1 MTAEATQ
8 RILDSVDRDGM
19 LRLAQELIRIPS
31 FKTEESD
38 VARFLGEY
46 LGGRG
51 YEVDLQEVEPGRF
64 QTVAILRGSGGG
76 KSLMLNGHIDIDPL
90 AMGWKRDPW
99 TPSIEGDF
107 IFGGGIRNMRSG
119 VSSLVTAAEAIRKSG
134 VSLDGDLVLACVAG
148 ELQGSVGTTY
158 LCRNGPLTDMAVVPE
173 PFGANNIL
181 TVHAGV
187 LEMAVHVLGNSR
199 HISRKEEGVD
209 AIAKMCKAVPAIDGV
224 KFTYTPRDDLPGL
237 PRINIGAI
245 IGGRG
250 RDYDLHGPNFVSDF
264 CTVLVDVR
272 FLPGMTSASVKADE
286 PDFHYEIEMP
296 PDPKHRV
303 FTVVMEPFDLPK
315 DEYIL
320 DCVLRQY
327 QTVTGGREPDGVGT
341 VLPGSYTGDDTCHL
355 WAAGVPCLPTAPAA
369 ARSRRAYPTSSAA
382 SATWSK
388 SRRCWPSLPW
398 TFAACRSDSYLV
410 RWMRRVGVLA
420 M

>member
-1 MTAEATQ
+1 MSADTMHLIQ
-8 RILDSVDRDGM
+8 DSVDTEEM

-38 VARFLGEY
+38 VARY
-46 LGGRG
+46 LGDYLSHRG
-51 YEVDLQEVEPGRF
+51 YEVELQEVEPGRF
-64 QTVAILRGSGGG
+64 QTIATLKGSGGG

-90 AMGWKRDPW
+90 AMGWRRDPW

-107 IFGGGIRNMRSG
+107 IYGAGIRNMKSG
-119 VSSLVTAAEAIRKSG
+119 VSSLITAAEAVRKSG
-134 VSLDGDLVLACVAG
+134 TVLSGDLVLACVVG
-148 ELQGSVGTTY
+148 ELQGGVGTTY

-199 HISRKEEGVD
+199 HISRKEEAVD

-224 KFTYTPRDDLPGL
+224 KFTYTPREDLPGL
-237 PRINIGAI
+237 PRINVGAI

-250 RDYDLHGPNFVSDF
+250 RDYDMRGPNFVSDF

-272 FLPGMTSASVKADE
+272 FLPGMTSASVKADIE
-286 PDFHYEIEMP
+286 NSLDRVKAEDPDFEYEIEMP

-327 QTVTGGREPDGVGT
+327 RVLDGRQN
-341 VLPGSYTGDDTCHL
+341 
-355 WAAGVPCLPTAPAA
+355 PTACERCCLAPTLATTLA
-369 ARSRRAYPTSSAA
+369 TCGGPECRACYTAREAGRSRNPSPTSSAV
-382 SATWSK
+382 SVTWS
-388 SRRCWPSLPW
+388 RWPRCW
-398 TFAACRSDSYLV
+398 R
-410 RWMRRVGVLA
+410 
-420 M
+420 

>member
-1 MTAEATQ
+1 MSADPVRLLQ
-8 RILDSVDRDGM
+8 DSIDRDEM
-19 LRLAQELIRIPS
+19 LQLAQDLIRIPS
-31 FKTEESD
+31 FKTEESE
-38 VARFLGEY
+38 VARFLSEY
-46 LGGRG
+46 LAQRG
-51 YEVDLQEVEPGRF
+51 YEVQLQEVEPGRF
-64 QTVAILRGSGGG
+64 QTIATLRGSGGG

-90 AMGWKRDPW
+90 AMGWNRDPW

-107 IFGGGIRNMRSG
+107 IFGAGIRNMKSG
-119 VSSLVTAAEAIRKSG
+119 VSSLITAAEAVRKSG
-134 VSLDGDLVLACVAG
+134 VELKGDLVLACVVG
-148 ELQGSVGTTY
+148 ELQGGVGTTY

-199 HISRKEEGVD
+199 HISRKEAAVD

-224 KFTYTPRDDLPGL
+224 KFTYTPREDLPGL
-237 PRINIGAI
+237 PRINVGAI

-250 RDYDLHGPNFVSDF
+250 RDYDMRGPNFVSDF

-272 FLPGMTSASVKADE
+272 FLPGMTSASVRADIERALDELKAQDPE
-286 PDFHYEIEMP
+286 FQYEIEMP

-327 QTVTGGREPDGVGT
+327 RTVAGREPDGVGT

-355 WAAGVPCLPTAPAA
+355 WAAGVPCLLYGPGGGSESENIPDEF
-369 ARSRRAYPTSSAA
+369 SRI
-382 SATWSK
+382 
-388 SRRCWPSLPW
+388 
-398 TFAACRSDSYLV
+398 SDMEQV
-410 RWMRRVGVLA
+410 AKVLA
-420 M
+420 LTALDVCNLPK